1 MKITINEQ
9 KVLQLEE
16 LFNGI
21 TLKTPDGEEMHICM
35 RDSGFEFTYE
45 GKKYSAQKGVI
56 KEVLI
61 ITSSNSIENNN
72 CSPYVSDELKK

>member
-1 MKITINEQ
+1 MKITVNED
-9 KVLQLEE
+9 KVMQLEE
-16 LFNGI
+16 VFNSI
-21 TLKTPDGEEMHICM
+21 LLKTPDGEKMYICM

-72 CSPYVSDELKK
+72 CSPYGSDELKK